1 MFEMLGLFWNCR
13 GVGKRGMATC
23 IVDLIKDHILDL
35 LGLQE
40 TIKKNHDMS
49 FFFKNLILM
58 KPSSGNGFL
67 MCGELVVSFVVLD
80 LSI

>member
-1 MFEMLGLFWNCR
+1 
-13 GVGKRGMATC
+13 MATC

-49 FFFKNLILM
+49 FFSQI
-58 KPSSGNGFL
+58 
-67 MCGELVVSFVVLD
+67 
-80 LSI
+80 